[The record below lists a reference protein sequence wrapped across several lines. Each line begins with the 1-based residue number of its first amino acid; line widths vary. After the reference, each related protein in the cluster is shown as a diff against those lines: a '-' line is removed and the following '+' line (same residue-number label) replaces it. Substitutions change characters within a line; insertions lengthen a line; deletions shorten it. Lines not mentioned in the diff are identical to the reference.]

1 MHQNKLKIKY
11 IFPCMFLLCMMFFT
25 ACGKDSRIILT
36 TGFDDDEIFRLEG
49 VSCYK
54 PEVMIYLTTMQNQ
67 YESAF
72 GEQIWKTDT
81 GGITLE
87 DSVKQTVLARLAKI
101 KMMNLIAASYKLEL
115 TKEQEQRAVLAAANY
130 YSSLSDAEKSAF
142 GDIKENDI
150 CNMYKEY
157 ALADSLYDYLTA
169 DVNVEI
175 SDDEARTITVEQIK
189 VATYDEAQQ
198 ILRELRDGASFDE
211 LAMSRSLSEDLIVSF
226 HKGDEEEAKEN
237 ACFELGEKE
246 VSLVTECSDGY
257 YIFKCLNTLDREKTD
272 NRKAEILEQRRQ
284 EAFDAAYNS
293 FMEGK
298 RCYLNEEAFE
308 AIEFVGG
315 GEVDTMDFFDVYEQT
330 VGSVK

>member
-1 MHQNKLKIKY
+1 MHRNKLNLKY
-11 IFPCMFLLCMMFFT
+11 ILVCMLAICMIFAT

-54 PEVMIYLTTMQNQ
+54 PEVMVYLTTMQNQ

-72 GEQIWKTDT
+72 GEQIWKTET

-101 KMMNLIAASYKLEL
+101 KMMNLMAASYKLEL

-130 YSSLSDAEKSAF
+130 YSSLSDAEKAAF
-142 GDIKENDI
+142 GNIKENDI

-189 VATYDEAQQ
+189 VATYGEGQD

-211 LAMSRSLSEDLIVSF
+211 LAMSRSLSDDLIVSF

-237 ACFELGEKE
+237 ACFNLGEKE
-246 VSLVTECSDGY
+246 VSLVTEYADGY

-272 NRKAEILEQRRQ
+272 SRKAEILEQRRQ

-330 VGSVK
+330 VGSAK

>member
-1 MHQNKLKIKY
+1 
-11 IFPCMFLLCMMFFT
+11 
-25 ACGKDSRIILT
+25 
-36 TGFDDDEIFRLEG
+36 
-49 VSCYK
+49 
-54 PEVMIYLTTMQNQ
+54 
-67 YESAF
+67 
-72 GEQIWKTDT
+72 
-81 GGITLE
+81 
-87 DSVKQTVLARLAKI
+87 
-101 KMMNLIAASYKLEL
+101 
-115 TKEQEQRAVLAAANY
+115 
-130 YSSLSDAEKSAF
+130 
-142 GDIKENDI
+142 
-150 CNMYKEY
+150 MYKEY

-189 VATYDEAQQ
+189 VATYDEGQD

-211 LAMSRSLSEDLIVSF
+211 LAMSRSLSDDLIVSF

-237 ACFELGEKE
+237 ACFNLGEKE
-246 VSLVTECSDGY
+246 VSLVTECADGY

-272 NRKAEILEQRRQ
+272 SRKAEILEQRRQ

-330 VGSVK
+330 VGSAK

>member
-1 MHQNKLKIKY
+1 MLVICTV
-11 IFPCMFLLCMMFFT
+11 FVT

-54 PEVMIYLTTMQNQ
+54 PEVMVYLTTMQNQ

-72 GEQIWKTDT
+72 GEQIWKTET

-101 KMMNLIAASYKLEL
+101 KMMNLMAASYKLEL

-130 YSSLSDAEKSAF
+130 YSSLSDEEKSAL
-142 GDIKENDI
+142 GNIKENDI
-150 CNMYKEY
+150 CTMYKEY
-157 ALADSLYDYLTA
+157 ALADSLYDYLTS

-189 VATYDEAQQ
+189 VSTYDEAQQ

-211 LAMSRSLSEDLIVSF
+211 LAMSRSMSEDLIVSF
-226 HKGDEEEAKEN
+226 HKGDEEEAKES
-237 ACFELGEKE
+237 ACFNLGEKE
-246 VSLVTECSDGY
+246 VSLVVECADGY

-272 NRKAEILEQRRQ
+272 NRKAEIQEQRRQ

-298 RCYLNEEAFE
+298 RCYLNEDAFE

-330 VGSVK
+330 VASAK

>member
-1 MHQNKLKIKY
+1 MHQNKLNIKY
-11 IFPCMFLLCMMFFT
+11 IFLCMLVICTVFVT

-54 PEVMIYLTTMQNQ
+54 PEVMVYLTTMQNQ

-72 GEQIWKTDT
+72 GEQIWKTET

-101 KMMNLIAASYKLEL
+101 KMMNLMAASYKLEL

-130 YSSLSDAEKSAF
+130 YSSLSDEEKSAL
-142 GDIKENDI
+142 GNIKESDI
-150 CNMYKEY
+150 CAMYKEY

-189 VATYDEAQQ
+189 VSTYDEAQQ
-198 ILRELRDGASFDE
+198 IMRELRDGASFDE
-211 LAMSRSLSEDLIVSF
+211 LAMSRSMSEDLIVSF
-226 HKGDEEEAKEN
+226 HKGDEEEAKES
-237 ACFELGEKE
+237 ACFNLGEKE
-246 VSLVTECSDGY
+246 VSLVVECADGY

-272 NRKAEILEQRRQ
+272 NRKAEIQEQRRQ

-298 RCYLNEEAFE
+298 RCYLNEDAFE

-330 VGSVK
+330 VASAK

>member
-1 MHQNKLKIKY
+1 MHQNKLNIKY
-11 IFPCMFLLCMMFFT
+11 IFLCMLVICTVFVT

-54 PEVMIYLTTMQNQ
+54 PEVMVYLTTMQNQ

-72 GEQIWKTDT
+72 GEQIWKTET

-101 KMMNLIAASYKLEL
+101 KMMNLMAASYKLEL

-130 YSSLSDAEKSAF
+130 YSSLSDEEKSAL
-142 GDIKENDI
+142 GNIKENNI
-150 CNMYKEY
+150 CTMYKEY

-189 VATYDEAQQ
+189 VDTYDEAQQ

-211 LAMSRSLSEDLIVSF
+211 LAMSRSMSEDLIVSF
-226 HKGDEEEAKEN
+226 HKGDEEEAKES
-237 ACFELGEKE
+237 ACFNLGEKE
-246 VSLVTECSDGY
+246 VSLVVECADGY

-272 NRKAEILEQRRQ
+272 NRKAEIQEQRRQ

-298 RCYLNEEAFE
+298 RCYLNEDAFE

-330 VGSVK
+330 VASAK

>member
-1 MHQNKLKIKY
+1 MHQNKLNIKY
-11 IFPCMFLLCMMFFT
+11 IFLCMLVICTVFVT

-54 PEVMIYLTTMQNQ
+54 PEVMVYLTTMQNQ

-72 GEQIWKTDT
+72 GEQIWKTET

-101 KMMNLIAASYKLEL
+101 KMMNLMAASYKLEL

-130 YSSLSDAEKSAF
+130 YSSLSDEEKSAL
-142 GDIKENDI
+142 GNIKETDI
-150 CNMYKEY
+150 CTMYKEY
-157 ALADSLYDYLTA
+157 ALADSLYDYLTS

-189 VATYDEAQQ
+189 VSTYDEAQQ

-211 LAMSRSLSEDLIVSF
+211 LAMSRSMSEDLIVSF
-226 HKGDEEEAKEN
+226 HKGDEEEAKES
-237 ACFELGEKE
+237 ACFNLGEKE
-246 VSLVTECSDGY
+246 VSLVVECADGY

-272 NRKAEILEQRRQ
+272 NRKAEIQEQRRQ

-298 RCYLNEEAFE
+298 RCYLNEDAFE

-330 VGSVK
+330 VASAK

>member
-1 MHQNKLKIKY
+1 MLVICTV
-11 IFPCMFLLCMMFFT
+11 FVT

-54 PEVMIYLTTMQNQ
+54 PEVMVYLTTMQNQ

-72 GEQIWKTDT
+72 GEQIWKTET

-101 KMMNLIAASYKLEL
+101 KMMNLMAASYKLEL

-130 YSSLSDAEKSAF
+130 YSSLSDEEKSAL
-142 GDIKENDI
+142 GNIKENNI
-150 CNMYKEY
+150 CTMYKEY

-189 VATYDEAQQ
+189 VDTYDEAQQ

-211 LAMSRSLSEDLIVSF
+211 LAMSRSMSEDLIVSF
-226 HKGDEEEAKEN
+226 HKGDEEAAKES
-237 ACFELGEKE
+237 ACFNLGEKE
-246 VSLVTECSDGY
+246 VSLVVECADGY

-272 NRKAEILEQRRQ
+272 NRKAEIQEQRRQ

-293 FMEGK
+293 FMVGK
-298 RCYLNEEAFE
+298 RCYLNEDAFE

-330 VGSVK
+330 VASAK

>member
-1 MHQNKLKIKY
+1 MHRNKLNLKY
-11 IFPCMFLLCMMFFT
+11 ILVCMLAICMIFAT

-54 PEVMIYLTTMQNQ
+54 PEVMVYLTTMQNQ

-72 GEQIWKTDT
+72 GEQIWKTET

-101 KMMNLIAASYKLEL
+101 KMMNLMAASYKLEL

-130 YSSLSDAEKSAF
+130 YSSLSDAEKAAF
-142 GDIKENDI
+142 SNIKENDI

-189 VATYDEAQQ
+189 VATYDEGQD

-211 LAMSRSLSEDLIVSF
+211 LAMSRSLSDDLIVSF

-237 ACFELGEKE
+237 ACFNLGEKE
-246 VSLVTECSDGY
+246 VSLVTECADGY

-272 NRKAEILEQRRQ
+272 SRKAEILEQRRQ

-330 VGSVK
+330 VGSAK

>member
-1 MHQNKLKIKY
+1 MHQNKLNIKY
-11 IFPCMFLLCMMFFT
+11 IFLCMLVICTVFVT
-25 ACGKDSRIILT
+25 ACSKDSRIILT

-54 PEVMIYLTTMQNQ
+54 PEVMVYLTTMQNQ

-72 GEQIWKTDT
+72 GEQIWKTET

-101 KMMNLIAASYKLEL
+101 KMMNLMAASYKLEL
-115 TKEQEQRAVLAAANY
+115 TKEQEQRAVLAAASY
-130 YSSLSDAEKSAF
+130 YSSLSDEEKSAL
-142 GDIKENDI
+142 GNIKENDI
-150 CNMYKEY
+150 CTMYKEY
-157 ALADSLYDYLTA
+157 ALADSLYDYLTS

-189 VATYDEAQQ
+189 VSTYDEAQQ

-211 LAMSRSLSEDLIVSF
+211 LAMSRSMSEDLIVSF
-226 HKGDEEEAKEN
+226 HKGDEEEAKES
-237 ACFELGEKE
+237 ACFNLGEKE
-246 VSLVTECSDGY
+246 VSLVVECADGY

-272 NRKAEILEQRRQ
+272 NRKAEIQEQRRQ

-298 RCYLNEEAFE
+298 RCYLNEDAFE

-330 VGSVK
+330 VASAK

>member
-1 MHQNKLKIKY
+1 MHQNKLNIKY
-11 IFPCMFLLCMMFFT
+11 IFLCMLVICTVFVT

-54 PEVMIYLTTMQNQ
+54 PEVMVYLTTMQNQ

-72 GEQIWKTDT
+72 GEQIWKTET

-101 KMMNLIAASYKLEL
+101 KMMNLMAASYKLEL

-130 YSSLSDAEKSAF
+130 YSSLSDEEKSAL
-142 GDIKENDI
+142 GNIKENDI
-150 CNMYKEY
+150 CTMYKEY
-157 ALADSLYDYLTA
+157 ALADSLYDYLTS

-189 VATYDEAQQ
+189 VSTYDEAQQ

-211 LAMSRSLSEDLIVSF
+211 LAMSRSMSEDLIVSF
-226 HKGDEEEAKEN
+226 HKGDEEEAKES
-237 ACFELGEKE
+237 ACFNLGEKE
-246 VSLVTECSDGY
+246 VSLVVECADGY

-272 NRKAEILEQRRQ
+272 NRKAEIQEQRRQ

-298 RCYLNEEAFE
+298 RCYLNEDAFE

-330 VGSVK
+330 VASAK

>member
-1 MHQNKLKIKY
+1 MLVICTV
-11 IFPCMFLLCMMFFT
+11 FVT

-54 PEVMIYLTTMQNQ
+54 PEVMVYLTTMQNQ

-72 GEQIWKTDT
+72 GEQIWKTET

-101 KMMNLIAASYKLEL
+101 KMMNLMAASYKLEL
-115 TKEQEQRAVLAAANY
+115 TKEQEQRAVLAAASY
-130 YSSLSDAEKSAF
+130 YSSLSDEEKSAL
-142 GDIKENDI
+142 GNIKENDI
-150 CNMYKEY
+150 CTMYKEY
-157 ALADSLYDYLTA
+157 ALADSLYDYLTS

-189 VATYDEAQQ
+189 VSTYDEAQQ

-211 LAMSRSLSEDLIVSF
+211 LAMSRSMSEDLIVSF
-226 HKGDEEEAKEN
+226 HKGDEEEAKES
-237 ACFELGEKE
+237 ACFNLGEKE
-246 VSLVTECSDGY
+246 VSLVVECADGY

-272 NRKAEILEQRRQ
+272 NRKAEIQEQRRQ

-298 RCYLNEEAFE
+298 RCYLNEDAFE

-330 VGSVK
+330 VASAK

>member
-1 MHQNKLKIKY
+1 MLVICTV
-11 IFPCMFLLCMMFFT
+11 FVT

-54 PEVMIYLTTMQNQ
+54 PEVMVYLTTMQNQ

-72 GEQIWKTDT
+72 GEQIWKTET

-101 KMMNLIAASYKLEL
+101 KMMNLMAASYKLEL

-130 YSSLSDAEKSAF
+130 YSSLSDEEKSAL
-142 GDIKENDI
+142 GNIKENNI
-150 CNMYKEY
+150 CTMYKEY

-189 VATYDEAQQ
+189 VDTYDEAQQ

-211 LAMSRSLSEDLIVSF
+211 LAMSRSMSEDLIVSF
-226 HKGDEEEAKEN
+226 HKGDEEEAKES
-237 ACFELGEKE
+237 ACFNLGEKE
-246 VSLVTECSDGY
+246 VSLVVECADGY

-272 NRKAEILEQRRQ
+272 NRKAEIQEQRRQ

-298 RCYLNEEAFE
+298 RCYLNEDAFE

-330 VGSVK
+330 VASAK

>member
-1 MHQNKLKIKY
+1 MLAICM
-11 IFPCMFLLCMMFFT
+11 IFAT

-54 PEVMIYLTTMQNQ
+54 PEVMVYLTTMQNQ

-72 GEQIWKTDT
+72 GEQIWKTET

-101 KMMNLIAASYKLEL
+101 KMMNLMAASYKLEL

-130 YSSLSDAEKSAF
+130 YSSLSDEEKSAL
-142 GDIKENDI
+142 GNIKENDI
-150 CNMYKEY
+150 CTMYKEY
-157 ALADSLYDYLTA
+157 ALADSLYDYLTS

-189 VATYDEAQQ
+189 VSTYDEAQQ

-211 LAMSRSLSEDLIVSF
+211 LAMSRSMSEDLIVSF
-226 HKGDEEEAKEN
+226 HKGDEEEAKES
-237 ACFELGEKE
+237 ACFNLGEKE
-246 VSLVTECSDGY
+246 VSLVVECADGY

-272 NRKAEILEQRRQ
+272 NRKAEIQEQRRQ

-298 RCYLNEEAFE
+298 RCYLNEDAFE

-330 VGSVK
+330 VASAK

>member
-1 MHQNKLKIKY
+1 MHQNKLNIKY
-11 IFPCMFLLCMMFFT
+11 IFLCMLVICTVFVT

-54 PEVMIYLTTMQNQ
+54 PEVMVYLTTMQNQ

-72 GEQIWKTDT
+72 GEQIWKTET

-101 KMMNLIAASYKLEL
+101 KMMNLMAASYKLEL
-115 TKEQEQRAVLAAANY
+115 TKEQEQRAVLAAASY
-130 YSSLSDAEKSAF
+130 YSSLSDEEKSAL
-142 GDIKENDI
+142 GNIKENDI
-150 CNMYKEY
+150 CTMYKEY
-157 ALADSLYDYLTA
+157 ALADSLYDYLTS

-189 VATYDEAQQ
+189 VSTYDEAQQ

-211 LAMSRSLSEDLIVSF
+211 LAMSRSMSEDLIVSF
-226 HKGDEEEAKEN
+226 HKGDEEEAKES
-237 ACFELGEKE
+237 ACFNLGEKE
-246 VSLVTECSDGY
+246 VSLVVECADGY

-272 NRKAEILEQRRQ
+272 NRKAEIQEQRRQ

-298 RCYLNEEAFE
+298 RCYLNEDAFE

-330 VGSVK
+330 VASAK

>member
-54 PEVMIYLTTMQNQ
+54 PEVVIYLTTMQNQ

-101 KMMNLIAASYKLEL
+101 KMMNLMAASYKLEL

-298 RCYLNEEAFE
+298 RCYLNVEAFE

>member
-1 MHQNKLKIKY
+1 
-11 IFPCMFLLCMMFFT
+11 MMFFT

-101 KMMNLIAASYKLEL
+101 KMMNLMAASYKLEL

-308 AIEFVGG
+308 AIKFVGG

>member
-1 MHQNKLKIKY
+1 MRQNKISIKY
-11 IFPCMFLLCMMFFT
+11 IFPCMLLVCMMLFT

-54 PEVMIYLTTMQNQ
+54 PEVMVYLTTMQNQ

-72 GEQIWKTDT
+72 GEQIWKTET

-101 KMMNLIAASYKLEL
+101 KMMNIMAASYKLEL

-142 GDIKENDI
+142 GDIKESDI

-189 VATYDEAQQ
+189 VATYDEGQQ
-198 ILRELRDGASFDE
+198 ILSDLRDGASFDE

-226 HKGDEEEAKEN
+226 HKGDTEEAKEN
-237 ACFELGEKE
+237 ACFNLGEKE

-330 VGSVK
+330 VGAAK

>member
-1 MHQNKLKIKY
+1 MHRNKLNLKY
-11 IFPCMFLLCMMFFT
+11 ILVCMLAICMIFAT

-54 PEVMIYLTTMQNQ
+54 PEVMVYLTTMQNQ

-72 GEQIWKTDT
+72 GEQIWKTET

-101 KMMNLIAASYKLEL
+101 KMMNLMAASYKLEL

-130 YSSLSDAEKSAF
+130 YSSLSDAEKAAF
-142 GDIKENDI
+142 DNIKENDI

-189 VATYDEAQQ
+189 VATYDEGQD

-211 LAMSRSLSEDLIVSF
+211 LAMSRSLSDDLIVSF

-237 ACFELGEKE
+237 ACFNLGEKE
-246 VSLVTECSDGY
+246 VSLVTECADGY

-272 NRKAEILEQRRQ
+272 SRKAEILEQRRQ

-330 VGSVK
+330 VGSAK